1 MLRKL
6 YKYGL
11 IISILLCSLPT
22 MAQQRRTLTRDNDGQ
37 RRLALII
44 GNGNY
49 VNARRLVNPP
59 NDAAD
64 MTATLTELGFEVIS
78 GTNLNL
84 KQMTEKVREF
94 GDKLK
99 TSGGVGLFYYAGHGV
114 QVSGRNYLIP
124 VEADIPREDEIGFVA
139 LDLNQVLQKMATANN
154 GLNIV
159 VLDACRNNPF
169 ARGWSRDASDDGLA
183 QITAPKGT
191 FIAYATSPDMTASDG
206 TGRNGLYTAELLK
219 YLKQPNLKIEETF
232 KEVTKAV
239 DDKSG
244 GRQTPWFSSSLRGEF
259 IFKPNQKTASVTKPI
274 QGKNSSSSNSS
285 LPGNLGVIEKSKVVA
300 TPNSNES
307 SQITLPESAV
317 NSTSNAIN
325 IKVNADD
332 TANGWT
338 NSGFVVKKG
347 QKIKILATGKISLGG
362 HFYSTPAGNNLIVDK
377 QKIIQLQP
385 TGGLVGVIGDNNNDF
400 IFLGDSSEFV
410 AQRDGVLFLGV
421 NEGNLS
427 DNSGSYDVKIEVSMQ
442 AVTKPIN
449 VFSPTLENPFNL
461 QPIEALFNGKSPYLS
476 EVRSAVVSGNLAEI
490 KDKRKVYVSAYSVKG
505 VLASGA
511 MDSSSKKMIV
521 DKLTKYGGVEIVENP
536 ETADFIIHYSG
547 EGKTYPG
554 FSEKIDGNMIVVV
567 REPAAS
573 SGSVKARVL
582 WKDNES
588 QTYDGGYGLISL
600 MKRHPADSMTRHFI
614 EALKK
619 VRGEK

>member
-6 YKYGL
+6 YKCGL
-11 IISILLCSLPT
+11 ILSILLCGLPT
-22 MAQQRRTLTRDNDGQ
+22 IAQRTLTRENDGQ
-37 RRLALII
+37 KRLALII
-44 GNGNY
+44 GNGSY
-49 VNARRLVNPP
+49 VNARKLGNPP

-94 GDKLK
+94 GDKLRV
-99 TSGGVGLFYYAGHGV
+99 SGGVGLFYYAGHGV

-169 ARGWSRDASDDGLA
+169 ARGWSRDTSDDGLA

-219 YLKQPNLKIEETF
+219 FIRQPNLKIEETF

-239 DDKSG
+239 DDKSS

-259 IFKPNQKTASVTKPI
+259 IFKPNPKTASVTTPI
-274 QGKNSSSSNSS
+274 FDKNPLASNSS
-285 LPGNLGVIEKSKVVA
+285 LPGNLGATENSKVVA

-307 SQITLPESAV
+307 SKITLPGSAG
-317 NSTSNAIN
+317 NSSSYVIN

-338 NSGFVVKKG
+338 NSGYVVKRG
-347 QKIKILATGKISLGG
+347 QRIKISATGKISLGSNR
-362 HFYSTPAGNNLIVDK
+362 YSTPAGNNLIFDN
-377 QKIIQLQP
+377 QKLMKTQP
-385 TGGLVGVIGDNNNDF
+385 TGGLIGVIGNDNNDF
-400 IFLGDSSEFV
+400 IFAGSSSEFV
-410 AQRDGVLFLGV
+410 AQRDGSFFLGV
-421 NEGNLS
+421 NEENLS
-427 DNSGSYDVKIEVSMQ
+427 DNSGSYDVRIEVSAQ
-442 AVTKPIN
+442 AIAAPMN
-449 VFSPTLENPFNL
+449 DVFPTLRNIFST
-461 QPIEALFNGKSPYLS
+461 QPIEALFKKESPS
-476 EVRSAVVSGNLAEI
+476 QEKVRSAIVNGSLLEI
-490 KDKRKVYVSAYSVKG
+490 KDKRKVYLSVYTKKNNGGLGSSNFSAKE
-505 VLASGA
+505 
-511 MDSSSKKMIV
+511 MII
-521 DKLTKYGGVEIVENP
+521 DKLGKYAGIEIVETP
-536 ETADFIIHYSG
+536 DLADFIIHYNG
-547 EGKTYPG
+547 EEYSYTISSTTIRG
-554 FSEKIDGNMIVVV
+554 DMIVIT
-567 REPAAS
+567 REKS
-573 SGSVKARVL
+573 SDGSDKARIL
-582 WKDNES
+582 WKDKES

-600 MKRHPADSMTRHFI
+600 MKRHPGDSMTRHFI